1 MESNYSTA
9 ILYLELYTL
18 EKFLDMCTRGY
29 VRMFTADC
37 FLIEKQ
43 NNKFIKRRMNALWSI
58 CTYYTSK
65 KKKKWMPCS
74 HTQQHRWVLETMIN
88 ENRKNMY
95 NDPFIKSSK

>member
-9 ILYLELYTL
+9 ILFLELYTL
-18 EKFLDMCTRGY
+18 EKFLHMCTRGY

-65 KKKKWMPCS
+65 KKKMNALQS
-74 HTQQHRWVLETMIN
+74 HTTAQMSFRNNDQ
-88 ENRKNMY
+88 RKQKKY
-95 NDPFIKSSK
+95 VQ

>member
-65 KKKKWMPCS
+65 KKKKKNALQS
-74 HTQQHRWVLETMIN
+74 HTTAQMSFRNNDQ
-88 ENRKNMY
+88 RKQKKY
-95 NDPFIKSSK
+95 VQ